1 MFSLT
6 HLRGRITAIGGVIVL
21 LLVAGVWIA
30 LTHASAQ
37 SSRDTDSSGSTGSGG
52 RTTSSPS
59 AAASSQVPSG
69 PLQLLS
75 ETPASNATGVSGV
88 TDVKV
93 QFSAPLA
100 ANSPLP
106 RIKPHV
112 AGSWQGAATSTLEFV
127 PSRGFSQ
134 RTRVQVTIPGGPL
147 GVRSAHGA
155 LLAKTVKVKFK
166 TGTYQTA
173 RLGELLAQLGY
184 LPLTWSAS
192 PGATVPAAT
201 DRAGQLA
208 AAYNPP
214 QGTFSWDP
222 GYPSELHAF
231 WQDGSADSLMLKGAV
246 MAFEASQGLAVD
258 GVPGPEVWST
268 LLKAVGAN
276 QVNTHGYTYA
286 LAREG
291 NPETLTVWHD
301 GKVIMK
307 SLDNTGIAVAPTTL
321 GTAPVYL
328 RYYYQIMK
336 GKNPDGS
343 KYADPVYYVSYF
355 RSGEAVHYFNRGSYG
370 YPQSLGCVE
379 LPWSNAKF
387 IWKYMN
393 YGTLVTV
400 ARGSQTPSTSPTSN

>member
-1 MFSLT
+1 
-6 HLRGRITAIGGVIVL
+6 
-21 LLVAGVWIA
+21 
-30 LTHASAQ
+30 
-37 SSRDTDSSGSTGSGG
+37 
-52 RTTSSPS
+52 
-59 AAASSQVPSG
+59 
-69 PLQLLS
+69 
-75 ETPASNATGVSGV
+75 
-88 TDVKV
+88 
-93 QFSAPLA
+93 
-100 ANSPLP
+100 
-106 RIKPHV
+106 
-112 AGSWQGAATSTLEFV
+112 
-127 PSRGFSQ
+127 
-134 RTRVQVTIPGGPL
+134 VTIPGGTL

-155 LLAKTVKVKFK
+155 LLAKTVKLNFR
-166 TGTYQTA
+166 TGSYQTG
-173 RLGELLAQLGY
+173 RLDELLAQLGY
-184 LPLTWSAS
+184 LPLTWTAS
-192 PGATVPAAT
+192 SGATVPAAT
-201 DRAGQLA
+201 DKAGQLA
-208 AAYNPP
+208 AAYDPP
-214 QGTFSWDP
+214 QGTFSWES

-246 MAFEASQGLAVD
+246 MAFEADHGLAVD
-258 GVPGPEVWST
+258 GVPGQEVWNA

-301 GKVIMK
+301 GKVIMR
-307 SLDNTGIAVAPTTL
+307 SLDNTGIAAAPTTL

-328 RYYYQIMK
+328 RYYYQVMK

-370 YPQSLGCVE
+370 SPQSLGCVE

-400 ARGSQTPSTSPTSN
+400 ARGSQTPPTSPSG